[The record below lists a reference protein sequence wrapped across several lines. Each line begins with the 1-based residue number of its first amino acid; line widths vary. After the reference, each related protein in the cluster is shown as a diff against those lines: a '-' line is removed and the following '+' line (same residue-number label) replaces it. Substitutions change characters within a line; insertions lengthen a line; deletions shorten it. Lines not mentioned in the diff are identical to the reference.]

1 MSGTSL
7 KYEPTTGELC
17 LTAVGVGDKYYEK
30 NRGNARLPATMLSQE
45 EAELLEEMAA
55 QFGTK
60 KAALIAGLQLLK
72 AHQEE

>member
-1 MSGTSL
+1 M
-7 KYEPTTGELC
+7 KTTPAQLR
-17 LTAVGVGDKYYEK
+17 ASNRYYEK

-55 QFGTK
+55 QYGTK

-72 AHQEE
+72 RQREE